1 MYKSGGCFDR
11 RNSADSATLPLGA
24 LDIDENGH
32 VIARGVRAIQYSMQE
47 RIGASR

>member
-32 VIARGVRAIQYSMQE
+32 VIARACGRSSTQCRSE
-47 RIGASR
+47 